1 MIDEEEEEKERQ
13 RLKKKKVERALKE
26 KDDIDE
32 EEPNWSPPEAN
43 EVEKRDRKP
52 NRLRR
57 PELRITR
64 RDELWSDVW
73 MEIILIDCLH
83 SEVLP
88 TYAAGGK
95 QLQIFP
101 LKSTSGWVLVLSS
114 TWIKHL

>member
-1 MIDEEEEEKERQ
+1 MEGYDFLRIIDEEEEEKERQ

-57 PELRITR
+57 PELRTTR
-64 RDELWSDVW
+64 RDEL
-73 MEIILIDCLH
+73 
-83 SEVLP
+83 
-88 TYAAGGK
+88 
-95 QLQIFP
+95 
-101 LKSTSGWVLVLSS
+101 
-114 TWIKHL
+114 

>member
-57 PELRITR
+57 PELRTTR
-64 RDELWSDVW
+64 RDELWSNVW

-83 SEVLP
+83 SEVVP

-95 QLQIFP
+95 QLQINFR
-101 LKSTSGWVLVLSS
+101 LILSTVVYLNKNL
-114 TWIKHL
+114 

>member
-32 EEPNWSPPEAN
+32 EEPNWSPPEEN

-73 MEIILIDCLH
+73 MEIILIDFCIQKFYL
-83 SEVLP
+83 LM
-88 TYAAGGK
+88 
-95 QLQIFP
+95 QLEA
-101 LKSTSGWVLVLSS
+101 SS
-114 TWIKHL
+114 YRFSR